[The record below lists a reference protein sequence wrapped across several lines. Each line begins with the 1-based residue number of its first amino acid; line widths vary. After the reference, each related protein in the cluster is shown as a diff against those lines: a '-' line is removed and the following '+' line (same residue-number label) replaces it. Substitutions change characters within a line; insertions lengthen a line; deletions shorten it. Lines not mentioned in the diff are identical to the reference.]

1 MAEAEKEDI
10 SKKCAQT
17 GTTLKRA
24 KRYYRNGKYF
34 VNKNA
39 FKLFEE
45 ARLKKAAEETAQQA

>member
-24 KRYYRNGKYF
+24 KRYFRNGRYF

-39 FKLFEE
+39 FKLYEE
-45 ARLKKAAEETAQQA
+45 ARLKKAAEGTAQ